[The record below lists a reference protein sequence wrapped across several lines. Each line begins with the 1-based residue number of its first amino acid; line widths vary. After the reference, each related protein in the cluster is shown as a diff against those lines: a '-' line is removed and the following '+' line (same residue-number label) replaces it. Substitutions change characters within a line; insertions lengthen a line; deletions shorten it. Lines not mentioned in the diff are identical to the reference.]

1 MRFPAKI
8 SSDRV
13 VHRNFLEGG
22 GAVFP
27 KIFKILPTFLKVD
40 QLSFSELSQTNLRT
54 LLCEK
59 KFLLQETGQKRRF

>member
-13 VHRNFLEGG
+13 VRRNFLEG